1 MNKFQILDK
10 DAKALTMAELDK
22 EAAECW
28 GKEVHPKHYANP
40 FPDKVADERASF
52 AERMKIERENAWNNN
67 FNWFDIIGWNI
78 ANQGTYTYG
87 WQNVVYTMVTQT
99 LGECLVRL
107 NKDEAIKLAE
117 FVGDTEIHLESSWEK
132 ELYSIINYY
141 KPFIDLI
148 NHWMAKGYMP
158 VKVEVRQK
166 NKS

>member
-22 EAAECW
+22 EAAEFW

-40 FPDKVADERASF
+40 FPDKIADERASF

-87 WQNVVYTMVTQT
+87 WQNVVYTMVTQS
-99 LGECLVRL
+99 LGECLVCL
-107 NKDEAIKLAE
+107 NKDEPIKLAE
-117 FVGDTEIHLESSWEK
+117 FVGDTEIHLESSWEEK
-132 ELYSIINYY
+132 LYSIINYY

-158 VKVEVRQK
+158 VKVEVR
-166 NKS
+166 

>member
-10 DAKALTMAELDK
+10 DANALTMGELDK
-22 EAAECW
+22 EAAEFW

-40 FPDKVADERASF
+40 FPEKRASED
-52 AERMKIERENAWNNN
+52 APLSEKMRIKYENAMNNSS
-67 FNWFDIIGWNI
+67 NWFDVIGWNI

-87 WQNVVYTMVTQT
+87 WHNVVHTMVTEK
-99 LGECLVRL
+99 LGECLVSLRE
-107 NKDEAIKLAE
+107 NEPIKLAE
-117 FVGDTEIHLESSWEK
+117 FVGDTEIHLESSWEE

-158 VKVEVRQK
+158 VKVEVR
-166 NKS
+166 

>member
-1 MNKFQILDK
+1 MNKFQVLDK

-22 EAAECW
+22 EAAEFW
-28 GKEVHPKHYANP
+28 GKEIDPKHYANP
-40 FPDKVADERASF
+40 FPEEKVSEDAPLSE
-52 AERMKIERENAWNNN
+52 KIRIKYENARNNACN
-67 FNWFDIIGWNI
+67 QFDVIGWNI
-78 ANQGTYTYG
+78 ANQGNYTYG
-87 WQNVVYTMVTQT
+87 WQNVVHTMVTQT

-107 NKDEAIKLAE
+107 DKDKPIKLAE
-117 FVGDTEIHLESSWEK
+117 FVGDDEIHLESSWEK

-158 VKVEVRQK
+158 VKVEVRQN

>member
-22 EAAECW
+22 EAAEFW

-40 FPDKVADERASF
+40 FPDKKASED
-52 AERMKIERENAWNNN
+52 APLSEKMRIKYENAQNNGS
-67 FNWFDIIGWNI
+67 NWFDIIGWNI
-78 ANQGTYTYG
+78 ANQGNYTYG
-87 WQNVVYTMVTQT
+87 WQNVVHTMVTQS

-107 NKDEAIKLAE
+107 NKDKPIKLAE
-117 FVGDTEIHLESSWEK
+117 FVGDTETHLESSWEK

-158 VKVEVRQK
+158 VKVEIRQK

>member
-1 MNKFQILDK
+1 
-10 DAKALTMAELDK
+10 MAELDK
-22 EAAECW
+22 EAAEFW

-40 FPDKVADERASF
+40 FPDKKASED
-52 AERMKIERENAWNNN
+52 APLSEKMRIKYENAQNNGS
-67 FNWFDIIGWNI
+67 NWFDIIGWNI
-78 ANQGTYTYG
+78 ANQGNYTYG
-87 WQNVVYTMVTQT
+87 WQNVVHTMVTQS

-107 NKDEAIKLAE
+107 NKDKPIKLAE
-117 FVGDTEIHLESSWEK
+117 FVGDTEMHLESSWEK

-158 VKVEVRQK
+158 VKVEIRQK

>member
-1 MNKFQILDK
+1 MNKFEILNK
-10 DAKALTMAELDK
+10 EGKALTMGELDK
-22 EAAECW
+22 EAAEFW

-107 NKDEAIKLAE
+107 NKDEPIKLAE
-117 FVGDTEIHLESSWEK
+117 FVGDTEIHLESSWEEK
-132 ELYSIINYY
+132 LYSTINYY
-141 KPFIDLI
+141 KPFVDLI

-158 VKVEVRQK
+158 VKVEVR
-166 NKS
+166 

>member
-10 DAKALTMAELDK
+10 DANALTMAELDK
-22 EAAECW
+22 EAAEFW

-40 FPDKVADERASF
+40 FPDKIADERASF

-87 WQNVVYTMVTQT
+87 WQNVVYTMVTQS
-99 LGECLVRL
+99 LGECLVCL
-107 NKDEAIKLAE
+107 NKDEPIKLAE
-117 FVGDTEIHLESSWEK
+117 FVGDTEIHLESSWEEK
-132 ELYSIINYY
+132 LYSIINYY

-158 VKVEVRQK
+158 VKVEVR
-166 NKS
+166 